1 MPPLVE
7 GPLTVQDNEVPPP
20 LPHPQPMIPVG
31 GRLAHFAH
39 FWQNITSNQWVLSIV
54 KRGYRIPFKE
64 LPPLSSQPIFFHQ
77 SQRPE
82 LAEEVNNL
90 LQKRAVEEIIPESP
104 GFYSR
109 IFLVPKKN
117 GKLRLIIDL
126 STLNHYVLTQS
137 FRMETQKKVRN
148 SIHPKDW
155 AFSLDLTDAYLHV
168 LIHPMSRK
176 YLRFTLNNKIFQ
188 FRALPFGLSTS
199 PFVFTQLMTAIASH
213 LHTKAISLFPYL
225 DDWLSRNQN
234 RRLLLQHR
242 QFIIHLISALG
253 LIINQDKSDL
263 IPSQD
268 FVFIGM
274 EFHTLQ
280 NVVRVPKDR
289 VPPLLQLINFFL
301 QLKTVTARQ
310 FLSFLGKLNAAA
322 DYVELGRLHLGPL
335 QMSLLAQWRPHK
347 LPLSHPIKISHNI
360 CHHLTW
366 WNNPHIYNQGVP
378 IRIPSHSHQ
387 LFTDASLSG
396 WGAHLEPEGILF
408 HGVWTQDQSQ
418 LHINLLEMMA
428 ISLALKQSLLHIS
441 QSTVLVSSD
450 NTTVI
455 SYLSHQGGTHSPN
468 LCLEVWNLLNWCLQ
482 NRIRLTIR
490 HIPGKFNILADRLSR
505 INKPISTEWSLNQKN
520 CQCNFL
526 HDQFSQ
532 HRSFFNT
539 SQSQT
544 YSLCVSY
551 PRRKSSCN
559 RCLHD
564 ELESHSRL
572 CLSSISSDTE
582 CFAQNPSISMQIC
595 PCSSS
600 VAKQILVPRTTK
612 SASVSTNI
620 SSSLSRPSGTV
631 TRKISTSKH
640 STSCPSRLGIIKQSI
655 RNKKF
660 SREVADHVSK
670 ARRASTIQVYDS
682 RWKIFT
688 SWASKRKINPSKA
701 TPDIIADFLIYLIK
715 DKNCQVST
723 IKGYRSMISN
733 TLKFSSNLDIG
744 NDPVLSE
751 LIKSFNMQRPVN
763 RPLAPKWDLAF
774 VLSCLCKEPYEPLST
789 ASLIHL
795 SMKTAFLLT
804 MATARRVSEIHAFS
818 IDKELLRFSSVDGSV
833 TLRTQVG
840 FLAKNQLPFKAPDS
854 IFIPRLPKSHKS
866 NNFNRLLCPVR
877 AVKIYLKRTKSIRGN
892 RTRLFIPTKGN
903 LDINK
908 STISSWVKFTIK
920 KAYKSI
926 FYRHIPLF
934 KPRAH
939 ELRALSASWAY
950 FNFIP
955 LDEVIK
961 AAFGQVLQL
970 LQSST

>member
-1 MPPLVE
+1 
-7 GPLTVQDNEVPPP
+7 
-20 LPHPQPMIPVG
+20 MIPVG

-54 KRGYRIPFKE
+54 KRGYQIPFKE

-242 QFIIHLISALG
+242 QFIIHLISDLG
-253 LIINQDKSDL
+253 LCRTRQASPSTSANVSVSSVETSQITSFSSYQGLSQYLPSSYLVEQSSYLQSRSSNQNTLSFSPVVHRCQSIRLGSSSGTRRNSVSWSMDTRSISTPYQSFGNDGNISCFEAITPSHLTINSTSVLRQHNCNL
-263 IPSQD
+263 IPFSSGRD
-268 FVFIGM
+268 SF
-274 EFHTLQ
+274 
-280 NVVRVPKDR
+280 PK
-289 VPPLLQLINFFL
+289 
-301 QLKTVTARQ
+301 
-310 FLSFLGKLNAAA
+310 
-322 DYVELGRLHLGPL
+322 
-335 QMSLLAQWRPHK
+335 
-347 LPLSHPIKISHNI
+347 
-360 CHHLTW
+360 
-366 WNNPHIYNQGVP
+366 
-378 IRIPSHSHQ
+378 
-387 LFTDASLSG
+387 SLSRSME
-396 WGAHLEPEGILF
+396 L
-408 HGVWTQDQSQ
+408 TQ
-418 LHINLLEMMA
+418 
-428 ISLALKQSLLHIS
+428 
-441 QSTVLVSSD
+441 LVSSKQD
-450 NTTVI
+450 QTHN
-455 SYLSHQGGTHSPN
+455 QTHSR
-468 LCLEVWNLLNWCLQ
+468 EIQHSGRSIIQ
-482 NRIRLTIR
+482 NKQTDFHRMV
-490 HIPGKFNILADRLSR
+490 SQ
-505 INKPISTEWSLNQKN
+505 SKN
-520 CQCNFL
+520 CQCNFS

-532 HRSFFNT
+532 HRSFCNT

-544 YSLCVSY
+544 SSLCVSY

-582 CFAQNPSISMQIC
+582 CFEQNPSISMQNC

-612 SASVSTNI
+612 SASVSTNM

-660 SREVADHVSK
+660 SREVADHVSR
-670 ARRASTIQVYDS
+670 ARRASTRQVYDS

-701 TPDIIADFLIYLIK
+701 TPDIIADFLIYLFK

-818 IDKELLRFSSVDGSV
+818 IDKEHLRFSSVDGSL

-903 LDINK
+903 HDINK

-926 FYRHIPLF
+926 SNRHIPLF

-961 AAFGQVLQL
+961 AAVWSS
-970 LQSST
+970 SSTFAKFYLRDFQVQQANLRDLGSLVVAQKVVGGGGPTFRFLPMKNCKSARMLLVAIDTRT